1 YQQLLIA
8 RSITGL
14 FGGVLFGL
22 VMSIVSDVIP
32 PERRGMGMG
41 ILMTSFSVAS
51 TLGVPLGIFLA
62 TKFFLQLPFFAIAGF
77 AVLVTLLI
85 YGYIPPINT
94 HIKATDETTPF
105 FHHIKLIF
113 LNPNQLLALVF
124 SFLINFGQF
133 IYIPFLSDYFVSNV
147 GFSTDQLPLIYLVGG
162 ICTFFTAPLVGKMV
176 DRVGRVQVLW
186 VFGGLFLLPLY
197 FCTTIGHTSM
207 FVALL
212 LIAFFFITNNGRV
225 IASST
230 IVSMASPPANRG
242 SFMSFSATINSVGI
256 GIGSYLGGVI
266 ITKTPEGVVQNYN
279 IVGYMAIAVGLL
291 IMWLGS
297 RIRNAESAA
306 THTEIGHE

>member
-1 YQQLLIA
+1 
-8 RSITGL
+8 
-14 FGGVLFGL
+14 
-22 VMSIVSDVIP
+22 M
-32 PERRGMGMG
+32 
-41 ILMTSFSVAS
+41 
-51 TLGVPLGIFLA
+51 
-62 TKFFLQLPFFAIAGF
+62 
-77 AVLVTLLI
+77 LLI

-94 HIKATDETTPF
+94 HIKAKDETTPF

-186 VFGGLFLLPLY
+186 VFGGLFLVPLY

-306 THTEIGHE
+306 THTQIGHE